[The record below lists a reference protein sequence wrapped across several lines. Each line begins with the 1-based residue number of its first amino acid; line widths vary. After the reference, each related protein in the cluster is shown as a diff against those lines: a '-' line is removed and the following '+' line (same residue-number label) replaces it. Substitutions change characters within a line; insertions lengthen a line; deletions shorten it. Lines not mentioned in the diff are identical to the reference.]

1 MPAITKQMNIK
12 IESGANVQITD
23 KPIVNVFGDVV
34 QFKEVKV
41 YPNESKTDAPD
52 AVVVDETCE
61 SEADAV
67 VAEEAS
73 ADEQALNFE
82 APKINLQQLLRQ
94 EWFENLRSNDN
105 YSADWTDAFVEAL
118 MASEYGEAIARQ
130 WNNGGKLD
138 RCTQVKGYV
147 LGLLK
152 DAGVLKGSYDN
163 IADRVNLM
171 DNPRSFSRYMANGK
185 KQPFALWVKEYVK
198 NHS

>member
-41 YPNESKTDAPD
+41 YPNENKTDAPD

-105 YSADWTDAFVEAL
+105 YSAVWTDAFVEAL
-118 MASEYGEAIARQ
+118 MASEYGESIARQ

>member
-1 MPAITKQMNIK
+1 MNIK

-73 ADEQALNFE
+73 VDEQALNFE

-94 EWFENLRSNDN
+94 EWFENLRSNDK

-118 MASEYGEAIARQ
+118 MASEYSEAIARQ

-152 DAGVLKGSYDN
+152 DADVLKGSYDN

-171 DNPRSFSRYMANGK
+171 DNHRSFSRYMANGK
-185 KQPFALWVKEYVK
+185 KQPFAPWVKEYVK